1 MFNRAWQ
8 FQDFSAECLLDNV
21 LFISSVDVGRTKV
34 RSTTSL
40 WLFNNWRPLK
50 PLPSQVASF
59 QLVYLSKIHRGL
71 ILLLEMQFRWYAR
84 THTLKNALSTISKKE
99 RLDNVPKSC
108 RIIVSLRSWKL
119 LLTTVKQRTLLML
132 LATRLKLFLPM
143 VYTYDAH
150 TTTLMVTTKWF
161 IWSHSSNI
169 WIIRGPLKKR
179 KEKSSDNLGATYQEW
194 MTIPCV

>member
-1 MFNRAWQ
+1 MFARQCFIYIFCGRWKNE
-8 FQDFSAECLLDNV
+8 SAVNNV
-21 LFISSVDVGRTKV
+21 FVTLQQLAALETSSLTSCIFPVGISFKNPS
-34 RSTTSL
+34 
-40 WLFNNWRPLK
+40 WL
-50 PLPSQVASF
+50 
-59 QLVYLSKIHRGL
+59 
-71 ILLLEMQFRWYAR
+71 
-84 THTLKNALSTISKKE
+84 NALSTISKKE